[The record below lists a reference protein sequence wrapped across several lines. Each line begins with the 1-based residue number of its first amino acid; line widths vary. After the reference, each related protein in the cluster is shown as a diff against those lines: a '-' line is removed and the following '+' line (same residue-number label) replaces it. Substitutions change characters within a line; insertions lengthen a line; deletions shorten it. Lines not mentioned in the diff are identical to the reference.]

1 MEFILKIVILFRR
14 TGWKWRESREESHLP
29 RFRIDVSEFDQM
41 SKIFYVSYKQQSA
54 YFVIHKHTC
63 MLGRCHYIDAQRARH
78 QRGVTGRIC
87 ILQLD
92 IRMNIRCLFFNVSVV
107 AESQNRRLS
116 LWWVM
121 YRESYHVGL
130 RHDSFPVQQLLPAVL
145 IHCRLFWLCQVELGG
160 TNQLPLLSVENKW
173 NRTLWI
179 FGLFVAVFTLY
190 WTRTKPW
197 LQIQRNMARRDL
209 RAPWHPYESPWSVTS
224 RTAWR
229 KADSRFPSS
238 CPSVVRWRTS
248 PPPSADAASHRLSLW
263 IIRPVR
269 QQRPAAGGRLQQRG
283 WNDSHEHRGQLS
295 TFSQKVGQLWFNK
308 KNSWRPWISFVV
320 PNKDQA
326 AAENIKSHLKS
337 L

>member
-1 MEFILKIVILFRR
+1 MERKSRGISSSTIQNRCVWIWPNVKDFFR
-14 TGWKWRESREESHLP
+14 
-29 RFRIDVSEFDQM
+29 
-41 SKIFYVSYKQQSA
+41 VSYKQQRA

-92 IRMNIRCLFFNVSVV
+92 IRMYNQMFVFQCICSRRIAESASVVMVGNVSWVV
-107 AESQNRRLS
+107 SCL
-116 LWWVM
+116 
-121 YRESYHVGL
+121 GL
-130 RHDSFPVQQLLPAVL
+130 RRDSFPVQQLAPAVL
-145 IHCRLFWLCQVELGG
+145 IHCRLFRLCQVELGG

>member
-92 IRMNIRCLFFNVSVV
+92 IRMNNQMFVFQCICSRRIAESSSVVMLGNVSWVV
-107 AESQNRRLS
+107 SCL
-116 LWWVM
+116 
-121 YRESYHVGL
+121 GL
-130 RHDSFPVQQLLPAVL
+130 RRDSFPVQQLAPAVV
-145 IHCRLFWLCQVELGG
+145 IHCRQFRLCQVELGG

-248 PPPSADAASHRLSLW
+248 PPPLCRCCLSPTVTLNYTTSPTAKACCWWTSA
-263 IIRPVR
+263 
-269 QQRPAAGGRLQQRG
+269 AAGLKWLTWTPWSTQYVFTKGWPVVVQQKKIVGDLESVLSFQIKTRL
-283 WNDSHEHRGQLS
+283 L
-295 TFSQKVGQLWFNK
+295 
-308 KNSWRPWISFVV
+308 
-320 PNKDQA
+320 
-326 AAENIKSHLKS
+326 LKI
-337 L
+337 

>member
-1 MEFILKIVILFRR
+1 
-14 TGWKWRESREESHLP
+14 
-29 RFRIDVSEFDQM
+29 
-41 SKIFYVSYKQQSA
+41 
-54 YFVIHKHTC
+54 
-63 MLGRCHYIDAQRARH
+63 MLGRCHYIDAQRQRH

-92 IRMNIRCLFFNVSVV
+92 IRKHHQMFVFQCICSRRIAESASVVMVGNVSWVV
-107 AESQNRRLS
+107 SCL
-116 LWWVM
+116 
-121 YRESYHVGL
+121 GL
-130 RHDSFPVQQLLPAVL
+130 RHDSFPVQQLAPAVL
-145 IHCRLFWLCQVELGG
+145 IHCRLFRLCQVELGG

-209 RAPWHPYESPWSVTS
+209 RAPWHPYGSPWSVTS

-248 PPPSADAASHRLSLW
+248 LPPLCRCCLSPTVTLNYTTSPTAKACCWWTSA
-263 IIRPVR
+263 
-269 QQRPAAGGRLQQRG
+269 AAGLKGLTWTPWSTQYVFTKGWPVVVQQKKIVGDLESVLSFQIKTRL
-283 WNDSHEHRGQLS
+283 L
-295 TFSQKVGQLWFNK
+295 
-308 KNSWRPWISFVV
+308 
-320 PNKDQA
+320 
-326 AAENIKSHLKS
+326 LKI
-337 L
+337 

>member
-92 IRMNIRCLFFNVSVV
+92 IRMYNQMFVFQCICSRRIAESASVVTVGNVSWVV
-107 AESQNRRLS
+107 SCL
-116 LWWVM
+116 
-121 YRESYHVGL
+121 GL
-130 RHDSFPVQQLLPAVL
+130 RRDSFPVQQLAPAVL
-145 IHCRLFWLCQVELGG
+145 IHCRLFRLCQVELGG

-209 RAPWHPYESPWSVTS
+209 RAPWHPYGSPWSVTS

-248 PPPSADAASHRLSLW
+248 PPPLCRCCLSPTVTLNYTTSPTAKACCWWTSA
-263 IIRPVR
+263 
-269 QQRPAAGGRLQQRG
+269 AAGLK
-283 WNDSHEHRGQLS
+283 WLTWTPWS
-295 TFSQKVGQLWFNK
+295 TQYAFTKVDQLWFNK
-308 KNSWRPWISFVV
+308 KKIVGDLESVLSF
-320 PNKDQA
+320 Q
-326 AAENIKSHLKS
+326 IKTRLLLKI
-337 L
+337 

>member
-1 MEFILKIVILFRR
+1 MFVFQCICSRR
-14 TGWKWRESREESHLP
+14 IAESAS
-29 RFRIDVSEFDQM
+29 V
-41 SKIFYVSYKQQSA
+41 
-54 YFVIHKHTC
+54 
-63 MLGRCHYIDAQRARH
+63 
-78 QRGVTGRIC
+78 VTVG
-87 ILQLD
+87 
-92 IRMNIRCLFFNVSVV
+92 NVSWLV
-107 AESQNRRLS
+107 SCL
-116 LWWVM
+116 
-121 YRESYHVGL
+121 GL
-130 RHDSFPVQQLLPAVL
+130 RRDSFPVQQLAPAVV
-145 IHCRLFWLCQVELGG
+145 IHCRQFRLCQVELGG

-224 RTAWR
+224 RTDDEKLTVGFLPPAR
-229 KADSRFPSS
+229 VLSGGGPL
-238 CPSVVRWRTS
+238 

-295 TFSQKVGQLWFNK
+295 TLSQRLTSCGSTK
-308 KNSWRPWISFVV
+308 K
-320 PNKDQA
+320 K
-326 AAENIKSHLKS
+326 
-337 L
+337 

>member
-1 MEFILKIVILFRR
+1 
-14 TGWKWRESREESHLP
+14 
-29 RFRIDVSEFDQM
+29 
-41 SKIFYVSYKQQSA
+41 
-54 YFVIHKHTC
+54 

-92 IRMNIRCLFFNVSVV
+92 IRMYNQMFVFQCICSRRIAESASVVTVGNVSWVV
-107 AESQNRRLS
+107 SCL
-116 LWWVM
+116 
-121 YRESYHVGL
+121 GL
-130 RHDSFPVQQLLPAVL
+130 RRDSFPVQQLAPAVL
-145 IHCRLFWLCQVELGG
+145 IHCRLFRLCQVELGG

-209 RAPWHPYESPWSVTS
+209 RAPWHPYGSPWSVTS

-248 PPPSADAASHRLSLW
+248 PPPLCRCCLSPTVTLNYTTSPTAKACCWWTSA
-263 IIRPVR
+263 
-269 QQRPAAGGRLQQRG
+269 AAGLKWLTWTPWSTQYVFTKGWPVVVQQKKIVGDLESVLSFQIKTRL
-283 WNDSHEHRGQLS
+283 L
-295 TFSQKVGQLWFNK
+295 
-308 KNSWRPWISFVV
+308 
-320 PNKDQA
+320 
-326 AAENIKSHLKS
+326 LKI
-337 L
+337 